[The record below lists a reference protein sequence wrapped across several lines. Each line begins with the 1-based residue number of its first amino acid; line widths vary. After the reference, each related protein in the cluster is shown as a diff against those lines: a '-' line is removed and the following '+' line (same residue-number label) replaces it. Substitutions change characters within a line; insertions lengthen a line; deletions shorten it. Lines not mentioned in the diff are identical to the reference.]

1 MSKEK
6 KSRKTIGFRFQ
17 LRPIKNSTFA
27 LILALILLVGGA
39 HYYNNTGAWLTASDT
54 ADNPV
59 ITLDDA
65 TISLTSVAASTTSH
79 QIIPGSTI
87 TIGSNGPKVTVPANT
102 LKCYVF
108 IRPLATEPNS
118 IDYFSFAVDSGFTRY
133 SSSSSL
139 YYKVV
144 EKSTSAQT
152 FNTIASITFNSGLTN
167 ANIKSIG
174 TGTSSSV
181 YLTLKAC
188 AVQYEAHSV
197 AEAYETACTQI

>member
-1 MSKEK
+1 MSTSKHSETK
-6 KSRKTIGFRFQ
+6 RRFQ
-17 LRPIKNSTFA
+17 LNPLKNSAFA
-27 LILALILLVGGA
+27 LILALILLIGGV
-39 HYYNNTGAWLTASDT
+39 HFGTTGAWLVASDT

-65 TISLTSVAASTTSH
+65 TLTLTSVAASTTSH

-108 IRPLATEPNS
+108 IRPIATEPNS

-152 FNTIASITFNSGLTN
+152 FNTIASITFSTGLTN

-188 AVQYEAHSV
+188 AVQFEAHDV
-197 AEAYETACTQI
+197 KEAYDTACTQI